1 MTMKP
6 NAKPCGASRSIQ
18 STYVLPPDTNN
29 HQTLYGGKLM
39 SYIDNV
45 AARAAM
51 RHARRPTVTA
61 STDSIDFLQP
71 IRVGHEVCLEAFV
84 TWTHKT
90 SMEVFVKV
98 IGEDLLT
105 GERKVCATSFLTFV
119 AIGADGRPSEVAGVI
134 PETPEE
140 IQLHQSAPARAAAR
154 RERRQEAKRLAEVF
168 GTKRP
173 WEIRADSGE
182 ASVDREDESAGQGD
196 GQE

>member
-1 MTMKP
+1 MNPNYKP
-6 NAKPCGASRSIQ
+6 VSVSRSVA
-18 STYVLPPDTNN
+18 SSYVLPPDANN
-29 HQTLYGGKLM
+29 HHTLYGGKLM

-51 RHARRPTVTA
+51 RHARHAVVTA
-61 STDSIDFLQP
+61 STDSIDFLYP
-71 IRVGHEVCLEAFV
+71 VKVNNEVCLEAFV

-105 GERKVCATSFLTFV
+105 GERTVCATSFLTFV
-119 AIGADGRPSEVAGVI
+119 AMDGDGHPTEVPTVL

-140 IQLHQSAPARAAAR
+140 RYLNETAPIRADARKL
-154 RERRQEAKRLAEVF
+154 RRQESRKLAERF

-173 WEIRADSGE
+173 WD
-182 ASVDREDESAGQGD
+182 ASPPQSPSK
-196 GQE
+196 

>member
-1 MTMKP
+1 LSDLIGPKTC
-6 NAKPCGASRSIQ
+6 NASRSVQ
-18 STYVLPPDTNN
+18 SSYVLPPDTNN

-39 SYIDNV
+39 TYIDNV

-51 RHARRPTVTA
+51 RHARRPIVTA
-61 STDSIDFLQP
+61 STDSIDFLHP
-71 IRVGHEVCLEAFV
+71 IRVGYEVCLEAFV

-119 AIGADGRPSEVAGVI
+119 ALGDDGRPTEVDKVL

-140 IQLHQSAPARAAAR
+140 IQLHNSAPARASAR
-154 RERRQEAKRLAEVF
+154 KERRQESKRLAQVF
-168 GTKRP
+168 GTRRP
-173 WEIRADSGE
+173 WDLPTTA
-182 ASVDREDESAGQGD
+182 AANQTPPESA
-196 GQE
+196 E